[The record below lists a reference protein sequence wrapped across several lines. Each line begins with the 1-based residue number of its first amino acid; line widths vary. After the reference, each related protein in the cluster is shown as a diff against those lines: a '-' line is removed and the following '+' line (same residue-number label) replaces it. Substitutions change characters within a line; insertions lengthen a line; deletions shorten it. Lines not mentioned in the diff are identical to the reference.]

1 MTPFK
6 SIYIILFAHI
16 SSLTICMESGEYS
29 LEEKSI
35 LIQEAY
41 HRNERT
47 LNKYLRKCSYDP
59 EKEIKIININL
70 MYLREQIDEQYST
83 IYTNLRKTYKLD
95 DTFQSIFY
103 YIYEK
108 SKLLNKDDIFK
119 DPEQSICV
127 TQENNIVNTE
137 DSRLIDLLK
146 KNLTANNIPTHLI
159 DINYNNESFISAA
172 TPIISSSKENP
183 WAITTKDNGSINID
197 KETFSGISPLAQEGL
212 CISVINQLQHNINN
226 TVCNN
231 IIEIALKQNID
242 EQKFDDSVELLLIFS
257 LFKIAL
263 QNAESAHALKSYY
276 TEIVE
281 ENFPV
286 QAYKTLCRIDRL
298 YTLLDFFENKYNIN
312 NELL

>member
-1 MTPFK
+1 
-6 SIYIILFAHI
+6 
-16 SSLTICMESGEYS
+16 MESGENS

-70 MYLREQIDEQYST
+70 MYLREQIDEQYSA

-95 DTFQSIFY
+95 DTFQTVLP
-103 YIYEK
+103 YIYQK
-108 SKLLNKDDIFK
+108 SKFLNKNDIFK
-119 DPEQSICV
+119 DPEQSICA
-127 TQENNIVNTE
+127 TQEDNIVNIE
-137 DSRLIDLLK
+137 DFHLINLLK

-159 DINYNNESFISAA
+159 DINYNEKSFVSAA

-183 WAITTKDNGSINID
+183 WTITTKDHGTINID
-197 KETFSGISPLAQEGL
+197 KETFNGLSSLAQEGL
-212 CISVINQLQHNINN
+212 CISVVNQLQHNINN

-231 IIEIALKQNID
+231 IIEITLKQEID
-242 EQKFDDSVELLLIFS
+242 EQEFDDSVELLLIFS

-263 QNAESAHALKSYY
+263 KNGENAHALKSYY

-281 ENFPV
+281 EHFPV

-298 YTLLDFFENKYNIN
+298 YTLLDFFKK
-312 NELL
+312 